1 MLLQTRRL
9 AKEQEL
15 GEADLI
21 DLARQLLPDFGQRPR
36 SATPQLGRPLK
47 VVCPAVPKLQC
58 AKQRVV
64 LQPAGMVLAELCI
77 SGPQIRTRAGTEV
90 APGLVEQPELERED
104 GVVVDCV

>member
-1 MLLQTRRL
+1 MLLQARRL

-21 DLARQLLPDFGQRPR
+21 DLARQLLPSLGQRAR
-36 SATPQLGRPLK
+36 STTGQFGRPLK
-47 VVCPAVPKLQC
+47 IMDPTVPQLQR

-77 SGPQIRTRAGTEV
+77 SGPQIRTRAGIEV
-90 APGLVEQPELERED
+90 GPGRIEQPELEQED
-104 GVVVDCV
+104 GVVVDRV